1 MLIVFR
7 KRDPV
12 CFVYLPTC
20 CAVAKLDFQIKKP
33 VGDRVFSLP
42 LIIIPVY
49 SSGSHLDIFLKCPSK
64 QPASLIKQTG
74 RQSSHYTNI
83 WDVNHAGENWEMEE
97 HRGGGGGGGLL
108 RPSCYYLYGIAKH
121 ASGNQHEIVNCSAH
135 FCVALGTGTERAF
148 RRTRIQRAW
157 GARLTACTSGL
168 SIGHSNNT
176 VKQTATPSLSP
187 WPSQRS

>member
-1 MLIVFR
+1 MKLDGCFPACFPEPNKLMWKVLFEPHVVYNYICTYTSQHFDVCFFLSVWHVMLPWEECQLHASSLYHSLTAHVQYCCHQRPLQSMLIVFR

-83 WDVNHAGENWEMEE
+83 WDVNHAGEN
-97 HRGGGGGGGLL
+97 
-108 RPSCYYLYGIAKH
+108 
-121 ASGNQHEIVNCSAH
+121 
-135 FCVALGTGTERAF
+135 
-148 RRTRIQRAW
+148 
-157 GARLTACTSGL
+157 
-168 SIGHSNNT
+168 
-176 VKQTATPSLSP
+176 
-187 WPSQRS
+187 